1 MMSRVTPAAL
11 TPSEL
16 SVHGNRISYRSGGRG
31 PALLLLHGITNSSET
46 WERVA
51 APLAERFTLIAP
63 DLLGHGQSATPRG
76 DYSLGAH
83 ASGARDLLTALGIE
97 RVTVVGHSLGG
108 GIAMQFAYQFPERC
122 ERLVLVSSG
131 GLGREVHLLLR
142 AAALPG
148 ADYVLP
154 ALTSAGLVGVGRG
167 VGGLLRLLRVTP
179 GEDLEVLARGFASLD
194 NAGSRQAFLHTV
206 RSVIEPGGQRV
217 SAQDRL
223 TLVALLPTLIVWGER
238 DSIIPVEHGAAAHEA
253 MPGSRFE
260 VFPDAGHM
268 PHDAD
273 PERFAALLTEFC
285 EATDA
290 ARLDARITG
299 ARSDGRGD
307 GHVSAERL
315 SALDASFLA
324 VERPDAPMHVGWVAT
339 FDAPEQGP
347 RPAFDELVEHIAG
360 RLGRAPRYRQRL
372 AARAARDA
380 RSGVGRRR
388 RLRRERA
395 PAAGGWRATSAR
407 WSTPCSPPRCE
418 RDRPLWEISIA
429 DEPARRAARARRQ
442 DAPLHGRR
450 GGRGGARQPAARR
463 GARRLGATRAPSPR
477 GLRRRLPRPASG
489 SPAPRSSA
497 PATPPRWRWR
507 RRAWPRPRAASAA
520 CRGARAHARADGAA
534 AGAGLAAEPARVG
547 PPPPRARHPQPA
559 TRSARSG
566 GASA

>member
-1 MMSRVTPAAL
+1 VAARAPRGMMGRVTHAAL
-11 TPSEL
+11 TPNEL
-16 SVHGNRISYRSGGRG
+16 SLHGNRIGYRRGGRG
-31 PALLLLHGITNSSET
+31 PALLLLHGIANSSET

-51 APLAERFTLIAP
+51 APLAERFTVIAP

-154 ALTSAGLVGVGRG
+154 ALTSAGLLGVGRG
-167 VGGLLRLLRVTP
+167 VGGLLRLLRVSP

-223 TLVALLPTLIVWGER
+223 TLAALLPTLIVWGER
-238 DSIIPVEHGAAAHEA
+238 DSIIPVGHGAAAHAA

-268 PHDAD
+268 PHDAN

-285 EATDA
+285 EQTDA
-290 ARLDARITG
+290 ARLT
-299 ARSDGRGD
+299 SDHWRPFIDD
-307 GHVSAERL
+307 GTA
-315 SALDASFLA
+315 
-324 VERPDAPMHVGWVAT
+324 
-339 FDAPEQGP
+339 Q
-347 RPAFDELVEHIAG
+347 
-360 RLGRAPRYRQRL
+360 
-372 AARAARDA
+372 
-380 RSGVGRRR
+380 
-388 RLRRERA
+388 
-395 PAAGGWRATSAR
+395 
-407 WSTPCSPPRCE
+407 
-418 RDRPLWEISIA
+418 
-429 DEPARRAARARRQ
+429 
-442 DAPLHGRR
+442 
-450 GGRGGARQPAARR
+450 
-463 GARRLGATRAPSPR
+463 
-477 GLRRRLPRPASG
+477 
-489 SPAPRSSA
+489 
-497 PATPPRWRWR
+497 
-507 RRAWPRPRAASAA
+507 
-520 CRGARAHARADGAA
+520 
-534 AGAGLAAEPARVG
+534 
-547 PPPPRARHPQPA
+547 
-559 TRSARSG
+559 
-566 GASA
+566 